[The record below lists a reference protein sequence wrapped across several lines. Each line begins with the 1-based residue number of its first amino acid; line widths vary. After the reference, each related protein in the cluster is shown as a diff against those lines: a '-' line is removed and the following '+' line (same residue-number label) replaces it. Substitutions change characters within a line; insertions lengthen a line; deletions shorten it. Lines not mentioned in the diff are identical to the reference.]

1 MTTLM
6 MEKQEVSQQQVMDQ
20 TANFGDALQEAVAGV
35 GDEFGLYEVMLNH
48 GPITSACLA
57 T

>member
-6 MEKQEVSQQQVMDQ
+6 MEKQEVSQQVMDQ

>member
-6 MEKQEVSQQQVMDQ
+6 MERQEVSQQVMDQ

-35 GDEFGLYEVMLNH
+35 GDESGLYEVMLNH
-48 GPITSACLA
+48 GPITSAVNA
-57 T
+57 D

>member
-6 MEKQEVSQQQVMDQ
+6 MEKQEVPQQVMDQ